1 MRIITAKKVWAQ
13 IKFDLIG
20 KDSYR
25 GVSLTY
31 SWLANQFGHF
41 SLAFITTFALYHILL
56 HFTCIA
62 KPAFW
67 AGIGIAAAW
76 FVFECFNFLGPLW
89 LNKSKHAT
97 KNVQGG
103 YTFQPEWKNIAYD
116 TATDVL
122 FFGLGAF
129 SMSLSLAYDSTMLYI
144 LLALIAVALYPIRD
158 WYLTKMYQQAA
169 GYPFQFRLS
178 QWNNTINE
186 EQKQVIVD
194 FVNTNETG
202 KHLLIF
208 GANNTGKTSL
218 SVAIAN
224 ERSIKHNTC
233 SYTTAMKL
241 ISLFYEANIDINAP
255 KSLDLW
261 AWRNASLLI
270 IDDVNPGVCTNSS
283 IINSSVFGAFLNNQ
297 KFGSAN
303 IATMQNSSAIWVL
316 GNGNCNDEISTN
328 WVTMLTQIGVKQ
340 NNITCI
346 NL

>member
-25 GVSLTY
+25 GVSFTY

-41 SLAFITTFALYHILL
+41 SLAFVTTFALYHVLL
-56 HFTCIA
+56 LFTCIA

-76 FVFECFNFLGPLW
+76 FIFECFNFLGPLW
-89 LNKSKHAT
+89 FKKTKHAT
-97 KNVQGG
+97 KNVKGV
-103 YTFQPEWKNIAYD
+103 YTFQPDWKNIAYD
-116 TATDVL
+116 TVTDVI
-122 FFGLGAF
+122 FFTIGAF
-129 SMSLSLAYDSTMLYI
+129 TMSVSLACNNIMLYT
-144 LLALIAVALYPIRD
+144 LLALIAIALYPIRD

-178 QWNNTINE
+178 QWNNTINP
-186 EQKQVIVD
+186 EQKQVIID
-194 FVNTNETG
+194 FINTKATG

-208 GANNTGKTSL
+208 GANKTGKTSL

-224 ERSIKHNTC
+224 ERSIKHNSC

-241 ISLFYEANIDINAP
+241 ISLFYEVNIDITAP
-255 KSLDLW
+255 ESLDLW

-270 IDDVNPGVCTNSS
+270 IDDVNPGINSNNS
-283 IINSSVFGAFLNNQ
+283 IIDPTTFLEFLNNPT
-297 KFGSAN
+297 FGNAN
-303 IATMQNSSAIWVL
+303 IAAMQNNNVVWVL
-316 GNGNCNDEISTN
+316 GNGNCEGGVSSD
-328 WVTMLTQIGVKQ
+328 WVAMLTSIGVSS

>member
-1 MRIITAKKVWAQ
+1 MENISAKKVWAQ
-13 IKFDLIG
+13 ISFDLIG

-41 SLAFITTFALYHILL
+41 SLAFVTTFALYHVLL
-56 HFTCIA
+56 GFTCVA

-67 AGIGIAAAW
+67 AGIGIATAW
-76 FVFECFNFLGPLW
+76 FIFECYNFLGPL
-89 LNKSKHAT
+89 LLKKSEHAT
-97 KNVQGG
+97 KNASGG
-103 YTFQPEWKNIAYD
+103 YTFQPDWKNISYD
-116 TATDVL
+116 TLTDVI
-122 FFGLGAF
+122 FFTIGAF
-129 SMSLSLAYDSTMLYI
+129 TMSLSLARNNALLYI
-144 LLALIAVALYPIRD
+144 LIILVVIVIYPIRD

-178 QWNNTINE
+178 QWNNTISND
-186 EQKQVIVD
+186 QKQVITE
-194 FVNTNETG
+194 FVNTDERG

-208 GANNTGKTSL
+208 GANKAGKTSL

-224 ERSIKHNTC
+224 ERSIKHHSC

-270 IDDVNPGVCTNSS
+270 IDDVNPGVKTTNSV
-283 IINSSVFGAFLNNQ
+283 IHPTAFLAFLNNPN
-297 KFGSAN
+297 FGSAN
-303 IATMQNSSAIWVL
+303 VATIKNNSVIWVL
-316 GNGNCNDEISTN
+316 GNGNSDDDISSI
-328 WVTMLTQIGVKQ
+328 WISMLTQIGVDENKISC
-340 NNITCI
+340 IT
-346 NL
+346 L